1 MASGPRYSDAA
12 RAVAAK
18 AGQALPNGS
27 YPIRNKRELMAA
39 VRRRHQGKAP
49 YGQIVAHIQKRA
61 KDLGVK
67 LHMTASAFQTDSEVV
82 AFCYTQAKKKGKK

>member
-1 MASGPRYSDAA
+1 MARNRYSEASRAA
-12 RAVAAK
+12 AAK

-39 VRRRHQGKAP
+39 VRRRHQGSAP
-49 YGQIVAHIQKRA
+49 YGQIVAHIRKRA

-67 LHMTASAFQTDSEVV
+67 LNMTASGSFETTSESV
-82 AFCYTQAKKKGKK
+82 AFCYDQAKKKNKK